1 MRTTNDRPP
10 FSGQHPRSSSSSF
23 SRFALRPW
31 LWSAVILAWL
41 GPQPTAQAEDL
52 HLTFG
57 LYSSKKPTEMV
68 KQYRPLLTVIEA
80 RLTEKLK
87 QRVSI
92 HTQVVK
98 TYEEG
103 IAALVEG
110 KFDFSQVGP
119 VSYVQAKSKKPDLTI
134 LAVEGARGG
143 RTVNGIICVLSNSSI
158 TEVKDLK
165 GHSFAFGDQFSTTGR
180 YNSQMFL
187 LESGI
192 MARDLKRFDYLE
204 RHDRVGAAVAAGEF
218 DAGALNER
226 TFKKMNQSGAGL
238 RAIAQFPIAGRP
250 WVARSELPGRIVQAL
265 RQTLI
270 ETKDEEPLAAL
281 GEENLAFFPG
291 EDQDY
296 ASTRIAVDRNDR
308 FFQ

>member
-1 MRTTNDRPP
+1 MRTANDRPSSNGP
-10 FSGQHPRSSSSSF
+10 HPRSSSSHF
-23 SRFALRPW
+23 HLGAW
-31 LWSAVILAWL
+31 LWSALLLAWFVQ
-41 GPQPTAQAEDL
+41 PPTANAEEL

-68 KQYRPLLTVIEA
+68 KQYRPLLTVIEVQLA
-80 RLTEKLK
+80 GKLH
-87 QRVSI
+87 QPVAI

-158 TEVKDLK
+158 ALVKDLK

-192 MARDLKRFDYLE
+192 TARDLKRFDYLE
-204 RHDRVGAAVAAGEF
+204 RHDLVGAAVAAGEF

-238 RAIAQFPIAGRP
+238 RALAQFPIAGRP
-250 WVARSELPGRIVQAL
+250 WVARSQLPERIVQAL

-270 ETKDEEPLAAL
+270 DTKDEQALAAL

-291 EDQDY
+291 QDKDY
-296 ASTRIAVDRNDR
+296 ASTRTAVDRNDR